1 MDILLFVKE
10 QTFTLLHLLTI
21 YHLVYRD
28 IHLMLFDIGPRRV
41 NPFNA
46 GTVFRRSILTS
57 KTDPSTEKSLNIYTG
72 RRPIAIQM
80 KQKEL

>member
-1 MDILLFVKE
+1 MLL
-10 QTFTLLHLLTI
+10 
-21 YHLVYRD
+21 
-28 IHLMLFDIGPRRV
+28 DIGPGRV

-57 KTDPSTEKSLNIYTG
+57 KNDPNTEKSLNIYTG

-80 KQKEL
+80 KQKELYLRHLWWFQIEKNTFGVHGLHKNISAL